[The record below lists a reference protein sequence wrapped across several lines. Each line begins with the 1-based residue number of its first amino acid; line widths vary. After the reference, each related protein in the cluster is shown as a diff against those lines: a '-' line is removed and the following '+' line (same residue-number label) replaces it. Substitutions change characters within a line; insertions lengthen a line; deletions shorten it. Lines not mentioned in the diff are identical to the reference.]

1 MQKQIFFF
9 NFDETSM
16 NQKAWSNYDRTPFYI
31 FVSWWLVYFA
41 CYLCIS
47 SLACTVQRSLH
58 LWHSKCCTNCW
69 PLSLV
74 ALEKTLAG
82 SAPLGHCLFIQT
94 VAGWVYKA
102 LLITGPCHILP
113 KIPGHC
119 QPTWCSKTLTEAPS
133 LCDYTLMRVI
143 PFLSDTKKSSTPQN
157 PSTPAPRASCT
168 LASLCI
174 GSVTWP
180 T

>member
-1 MQKQIFFF
+1 
-9 NFDETSM
+9 M

-69 PLSLV
+69 PHSLV

-82 SAPLGHCLFIQT
+82 SAPLGDCPFIQT

-102 LLITGPCHILP
+102 LLVTGPCHILP
-113 KIPGHC
+113 KPQGIANLHDVLNPHRS
-119 QPTWCSKTLTEAPS
+119 PN
-133 LCDYTLMRVI
+133 LCAYTLVKVS
-143 PFLSDTKKSSTPQN
+143 PFYQTTKNPLRRRILQPQH
-157 PSTPAPRASCT
+157 PGQVAPRPLFV
-168 LASLCI
+168 LAL
-174 GSVTWP
+174 
-180 T
+180 